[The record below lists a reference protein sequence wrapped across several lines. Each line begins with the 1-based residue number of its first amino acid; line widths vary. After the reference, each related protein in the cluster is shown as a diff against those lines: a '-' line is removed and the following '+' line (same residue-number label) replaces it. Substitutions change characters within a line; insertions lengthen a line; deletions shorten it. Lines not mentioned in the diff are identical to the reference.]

1 VYELA
6 DRLSDYF
13 TSEADAEIRKKNDQ
27 KVQKLKEKLE
37 KQLTYIKSLKNQ
49 LKVLIEQKCVH
60 EASSNII
67 S

>member
-1 VYELA
+1 MYELA